1 MIKKIIVLALCF
13 VLFAPCS
20 AIDAQQRNKMYRIGV
35 LTIGESRASRI
46 HAFRQG
52 MKELGYSE
60 GKDFVLEIR
69 RADETRDQ
77 HPKLAAEL
85 VGLPVDVIVSDST
98 ALTTAAKNATKTI
111 PIVMQAGNPVGVGL
125 VATLARPG
133 GNITGLTSMSGELG
147 GKISSYSRRLSPRF
161 PGWQFQCL

>member
-1 MIKKIIVLALCF
+1 MDRKIFFVVLVLALA
-13 VLFAPCS
+13 VTILAE
-20 AIDAQQRNKMYRIGV
+20 AQQPNKIYRIGV

-46 HAFRQG
+46 QAFRQS

-69 RADETRDQ
+69 RADEKGDQ

-98 ALTTAAKNATKTI
+98 ALTTAAKNATRQSRLLCKPAI
-111 PIVMQAGNPVGVGL
+111 QLAWGSSPALRVPAG
-125 VATLARPG
+125 
-133 GNITGLTSMSGELG
+133 TS
-147 GKISSYSRRLSPRF
+147 
-161 PGWQFQCL
+161 QD